1 MQGSYSLLAINLNWP
16 RTWIYKFINF
26 KISTPGFSLKLICH
40 KTEVEI
46 LLPKMTRYS
55 KLISNTFASVCNPV
69 WLVKKLLMQDT
80 HTYLASLPRII
91 FKCLSSALFGVS
103 AHENIV
109 FLARSFEARL
119 FRYAGRQSCLLG
131 QKYHEFYLL
140 FIWQL

>member
-1 MQGSYSLLAINLNWP
+1 MLAINPNWLC
-16 RTWIYKFINF
+16 TWIYKLINF

-40 KTEVEI
+40 KIQVEI
-46 LLPKMTRYS
+46 LLPKITRYS
-55 KLISNTFASVCNPV
+55 KLISSRLQVFVTQCSWSRNYLCKTRTC
-69 WLVKKLLMQDT
+69 
-80 HTYLASLPRII
+80 LASLPRII

-109 FLARSFEARL
+109 FIAYSFEARL

-140 FIWQL
+140 FIWQLWKM